1 MKKKQTN
8 KEKKKKTGVGEA
20 QTQPQQTA
28 LSPPGW
34 WSVYGMNKK
43 DNLSSQPGKI
53 AQIELFGGQST
64 DLFTE
69 HLSQRG
75 SPALFISWGS
85 SRHTHTHTRAQAEKQ
100 ACRPVHPIWPD
111 LNDSPTCSD
120 SGCSEMNSIQCTVV
134 FKKRTREKK
143 KWSSGNKYF

>member
-1 MKKKQTN
+1 
-8 KEKKKKTGVGEA
+8 
-20 QTQPQQTA
+20 
-28 LSPPGW
+28 
-34 WSVYGMNKK
+34 MNKK

-85 SRHTHTHTRAQAEKQ
+85 SRRAHTHTNTHTQAGKQ
-100 ACRPVHPIWPD
+100 AGRPVHPIWPD

-120 SGCSEMNSIQCTVV
+120 SGLAEMNSIQCTVV
-134 FKKRTREKK
+134 FKRRASESERERVREKK
-143 KWSSGNKYF
+143 MELGE